1 MNGLWTGSPS
11 GYFQFSR
18 DGIRLRDWPN
28 TGTYLDDRKGS
39 DGSDWVSLVMRA
51 DRDRHFSFPV
61 WNGIISVFD
70 HSQGTENPE
79 WKLWNQE
86 NYYLRDHSLV

>member
-18 DGIRLRDWPN
+18 DGIGLRDWPN
-28 TGTYLDDRKGS
+28 TGTCLDDRNGR
-39 DGSDWVSLVMRA
+39 DGFDWVPLVMRA
-51 DRDRHFSFPV
+51 DKDRHFSFPV
-61 WNGIISVFD
+61 RNGIISVFG

-79 WKLWNQE
+79 
-86 NYYLRDHSLV
+86 